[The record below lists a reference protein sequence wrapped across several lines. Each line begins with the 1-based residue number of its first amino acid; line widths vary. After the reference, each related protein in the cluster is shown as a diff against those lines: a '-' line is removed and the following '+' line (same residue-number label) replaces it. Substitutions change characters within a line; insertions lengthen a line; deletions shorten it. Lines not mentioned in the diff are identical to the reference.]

1 MRVPL
6 LHASLFQLVNFNSH
20 STTSLTPNVQ
30 ALINKL
36 DSLLERVKTVFIH
49 ALIIGRIKE
58 QLKSV
63 LIGKSLKRT
72 EIINNL
78 EKTFQ
83 HIQEKYKV
91 RFHSLCYITL
101 IVRMLSGQKRIVSR
115 GIFLFLLNIWTDN
128 KNLTGGDGYIM
139 YLCINRSCY

>member
-1 MRVPL
+1 MP
-6 LHASLFQLVNFNSH
+6 F
-20 STTSLTPNVQ
+20 Q

-63 LIGKSLKRT
+63 LIGKSLKRA

-91 RFHSLCYITL
+91 SSLCIK
-101 IVRMLSGQKRIVSR
+101 MHGW
-115 GIFLFLLNIWTDN
+115 FLAMSTRVIHH
-128 KNLTGGDGYIM
+128 
-139 YLCINRSCY
+139 